1 MADAATGYLGVWMD
15 QVLTAL
21 DVLLFNVEGIRT
33 ADFFYKTLK
42 FLPSPPSPNEL
53 HPSTARWHQFD
64 QTARK

>member
-33 ADFFYKTLK
+33 ADFSITL
-42 FLPSPPSPNEL
+42 
-53 HPSTARWHQFD
+53 
-64 QTARK
+64 